1 MPERILPGSFAAHCE
16 AAVDRPILTDAMN
29 VQDRRVFRGHSV
41 WARVPVIEVAL
52 EVSPADAAAL
62 LPGLRR
68 WFPACVGPEAGDAT
82 EPGAISAGTLV
93 AQAWAALAAELQ
105 SRAWQPVE
113 TAAVE
118 RELAPGVYRVVVGY
132 RDEDLA
138 GAAVEEATA
147 LCAACMGGTAPDVAA
162 AVGRLRTVA
171 ARACL
176 PPSVWAIAEAA
187 AARGIPWRRIGRSDI
202 LELGFGSRQ
211 RRASRVSG
219 ARPSGPADAAP
230 LHRDFVA
237 TCLHA
242 VGVPCAPTTDG
253 AATADHALHRVVVA
267 GRHLVSAARVGPDG
281 GLSDVTGEVHSAV
294 AIRCV
299 EALRALEL
307 DVAVID
313 ILARD
318 LSKPLEAGTGG
329 MAGVHPGL
337 IDEGLLADAAAKARF
352 GRAVVEHLVPAD
364 ETGRI
369 PIAAITGVNGKTTT
383 TRLIARLVE
392 SLGHRVGMTCTDGV
406 FVDGRSLEDG
416 DCSGPQS
423 ARRVL
428 LNPFVDAAV
437 LEVARGGIL
446 REGLGFDRCDVA
458 VVTNIFD
465 GDHLGISWVKTPEDL
480 ARVKGV
486 IVEAVASHGHAV
498 LKADDPLVA
507 AMAPRCPGRIVY
519 FCRHADHPVVRE
531 HLRSRGR
538 AVLERDGM
546 IVIVDDGRDIPVI
559 AAADVPLTRRGLLAF
574 QVENVLAA
582 VAAAHCLGVPVDRIR
597 ESLQA
602 FDSDLATCPGRF
614 NVLEHR
620 GATVILDYGHNPSA
634 VNALVEAVSRFPA
647 TRRHVVYSAD
657 GDRTDEQIRQQ
668 AANLAGTFE
677 RVVLYEEPGR
687 MRGRKPGE
695 IYHLLRSG
703 LDGCPRIAEI
713 EQVDGEVEAIR
724 LALGTVK
731 AGELVLVQVDAVAVD
746 LAFVSRCLG
755 GESATEHD

>member
-1 MPERILPGSFAAHCE
+1 
-16 AAVDRPILTDAMN
+16 MN
-29 VQDRRVFRGHSV
+29 VQDRRVFRGHCV
-41 WARVPVIEVAL
+41 WARVPVL
-52 EVSPADAAAL
+52 EVTLDVSPEDAAAL

-68 WFPACVGPEAGDAT
+68 WFPACIGPVAGDAT
-82 EPGAISAGTLV
+82 GPGAGAAA
-93 AQAWAALAAELQ
+93 AQAWAALVAELQ
-105 SRAWQPVE
+105 SRAWQPVD
-113 TAAVE
+113 TAFLE
-118 RELAPGVYRVVVGY
+118 RELTPGAYRVVVGY

-138 GAAVEEATA
+138 VAAVEEATA
-147 LCAACMGGTAPDVAA
+147 LCVACIGGVPPDVAA
-162 AVGRLRTVA
+162 AVGRLREVA
-171 ARACL
+171 TRSCL

-187 AARGIPWRRIGRSDI
+187 TARGIPWRRIGRSDV

-211 RRASRVSG
+211 RRASRIAG
-219 ARPSGPADAAP
+219 GRPSGPAAVVP
-230 LHRDFVA
+230 LDRDFLA

-242 VGVPCAPTTDG
+242 VGVPCASPSAG
-253 AATADHALHRVVVA
+253 AAPADHALHRVVVA
-267 GRHLVSAARVGPDG
+267 GRHLVSAVRVGRDG
-281 GLSDVTGEVHSAV
+281 ELIDVTGEVHPAV
-294 AIRCV
+294 TVRCV
-299 EALRALEL
+299 EAIQSLQL
-307 DVAVID
+307 DVAVFD
-313 ILARD
+313 ILAQD
-318 LSKPLEAGTGG
+318 LSQPLESGAGGV
-329 MAGVHPGL
+329 AGVHPGL
-337 IDEGLLADAAAKARF
+337 FDESLLADAGATTRF
-352 GRAVVEHLVPAD
+352 GRAMVEHLVSAD
-364 ETGRI
+364 ETSRI

-383 TRLIARLVE
+383 TRLIARLME

-406 FVDGRSLEDG
+406 FVGGRSLEDG

-428 LNPFVDAAV
+428 LNPCVDAAV

-486 IVEAVASHGHAV
+486 IVEAVAPHGHAV

-507 AMAPRCPGRIVY
+507 GMAPRCPGRIVY
-519 FCRHADHPVVRE
+519 FCRQADHPVVRE

-538 AVLERDGM
+538 AVLERDGT

-574 QVENVLAA
+574 QIENVLAA
-582 VAAAHCLGVPVDRIR
+582 VAAAHCLGVPVDLIR
-597 ESLQA
+597 ESLLA

-647 TRRHVVYSAD
+647 ARRHVVYSAD

-695 IYHLLRSG
+695 IYDLLRAG
-703 LDGCPRIAEI
+703 LAGGMQIAEI

-724 LALGTVK
+724 HALVTVK
-731 AGELVLVQVDAVAVD
+731 PGELVLVQVDAVAVD
-746 LAFVSRCLG
+746 LAFVSRHLG
-755 GESATEHD
+755 GEPAPGND